1 VRERERVCVRERERE
16 RARERKRERER
27 DRERQR
33 ERERERERER
43 GKKREREVHQVQGS
57 WSKRSGLKWAES
69 WPACQ
74 CAKNHTVHRHITT
87 QCTDKKIEP
96 KMARK

>member
-1 VRERERVCVRERERE
+1 MVGGNVGSVVIGFEAEGGGERERKE
-16 RARERKRERER
+16 KK
-27 DRERQR
+27 
-33 ERERERERER
+33 RER